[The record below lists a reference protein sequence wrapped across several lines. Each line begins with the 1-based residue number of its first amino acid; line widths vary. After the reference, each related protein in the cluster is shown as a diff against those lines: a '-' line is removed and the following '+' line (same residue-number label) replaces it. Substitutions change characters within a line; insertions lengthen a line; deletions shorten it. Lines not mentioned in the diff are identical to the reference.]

1 MKVIIRDI
9 AIKILK
15 DATEL
20 TDLLE
25 YDDAVET
32 AVEVMLERAEFTSK
46 AKPIPHGDLELMTLV
61 PDNTVFI
68 QNVAN
73 QVVKE
78 VMFYRTL
85 MDKMQGY
92 ENQFNQLVAKSPI
105 ANILAVGVDNVLEDK
120 LPDGVKHTI
129 TPTETLREYVASVV
143 DIEPIKEVFSENS
156 SEFYKDLKTS
166 GWADIH
172 NKVEVL
178 NELNEMEHDGDA
190 KFSLIELNTVLE
202 NAYFIINSQYDSYKN
217 REANSKGKIRAGKTI
232 VIENEKFVPIFNSAY
247 NKLGSFV
254 LENEKAI
261 TPDMS
266 VDYVMR
272 NQSTLETKVSDI
284 RQKEQYIA
292 SQKLVDDKVMLI
304 RQIGLENDVPESKI
318 AEIQRNFVKYNTPV
332 EEILLSI
339 FDVGNLRAFLSVSN
353 QFKYFDRPDRLIET
367 AYLVVKWLLAQVDF
381 GE

>member
-1 MKVIIRDI
+1 
-9 AIKILK
+9 
-15 DATEL
+15 
-20 TDLLE
+20 
-25 YDDAVET
+25 
-32 AVEVMLERAEFTSK
+32 
-46 AKPIPHGDLELMTLV
+46 
-61 PDNTVFI
+61 
-68 QNVAN
+68 
-73 QVVKE
+73 
-78 VMFYRTL
+78 

-92 ENQFNQLVAKSPI
+92 EEQFNHLIAKSPI
-105 ANILAVGVDNVLEDK
+105 TNMLAVGVDNVLEDK

-232 VIENEKFVPIFNSAY
+232 AIENEKFVPIFNSAY

-254 LENEKAI
+254 LENEEAI
-261 TPDMS
+261 TSDMT
-266 VDYVMR
+266 VDYIMR

-292 SQKLVDDKVMLI
+292 SQKLVDDKAMLI
-304 RQIGLENDVPESKI
+304 RQIGLENSVPESKI

-339 FDVGNLRAFLSVSN
+339 FDVGNLRTFLSVSN
-353 QFKYFDRPDRLIET
+353 QFKHYDRPDRLIET